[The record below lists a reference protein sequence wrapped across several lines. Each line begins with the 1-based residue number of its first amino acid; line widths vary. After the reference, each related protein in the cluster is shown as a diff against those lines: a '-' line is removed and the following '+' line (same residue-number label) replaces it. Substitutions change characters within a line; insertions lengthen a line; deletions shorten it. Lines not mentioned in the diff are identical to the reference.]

1 VELSIENL
9 TKSYGRGKPVLSGLN
24 LKVDGSG
31 ITSIIGSSGA
41 GKSTLLRCINRLI
54 EPDSGTVRLNDVEL
68 TALKGAALRK
78 ARRSIGMIFQSFN
91 LLDRLT
97 VMENVLAGRL
107 GYVNFWQA
115 SSRRYPQADI
125 NRAYELLELVGM
137 EEFVN
142 QRASRLSGG
151 QRQRVGVVRALMQQ
165 PSILLADEPTA
176 SLDPRTS
183 LQIMEL
189 LQDIAGNLG
198 LPVII
203 NIHNVDQARTYTDRI
218 VGLRY
223 GHIIFDGTPADLD
236 EAALDAIYDGKDWNE
251 EPEEPGSGNGGPTG
265 SSSGGSRSTRGSG
278 SSGGKDTKRELEG
291 ARA

>member
-1 VELSIENL
+1 MELRIEEL
-9 TKSYGRGKPVLSGLN
+9 TKSYGRGEPVLKELD
-24 LKVDGSG
+24 LTVDGSG
-31 ITSIIGSSGA
+31 LTAIIGSSGA

-54 EPDSGTVRLNDVEL
+54 EPDSGTVRLNDVDL

-78 ARRSIGMIFQSFN
+78 ARRSIGMIFQGFN

-107 GYVNFWQA
+107 GYVNFFQA
-115 SSRRYPQADI
+115 ASRRYPQADI

-189 LQDIAGNLG
+189 LQDIAERLG
-198 LPVII
+198 LPVLI

-223 GHIIFDGTPADLD
+223 GRIIFDGVPADLD
-236 EAALDAIYDGKDWNE
+236 DAALDAIYDGKDWNE
-251 EPEEPGSGNGGPTG
+251 DAQGDQGSTGRSGGTGGSGGTTDA
-265 SSSGGSRSTRGSG
+265 R
-278 SSGGKDTKRELEG
+278 KRELEG